1 MKTKLGFIAVSSVIV
16 LAIIIIF
23 AVSIKKREQPVEPK
37 DMQVKADSGL
47 VEDENINMGEVPE
60 QVIPI
65 EPEPAETLQVSFAY
79 VKDLTFW
86 NDRIAAGTEG
96 GVFTYKPEDSSYQ
109 FFYYANGLKEYN
121 VNALLQ
127 VEDKLIVGTQGGLA
141 QIDQAGNIENIEF
154 GFEPPVTAL
163 AESQGSLLIGTAK
176 DGLIAYQDGTGQQI
190 LKVLDILSVEAS
202 GDQIWVSTA
211 GHGLYSFDGMKWK
224 KRFLVD
230 DTTAFDYVADLGI
243 KFQRLFAGTAY
254 GLYVFDG
261 GRWSLYNEEDGL
273 MICDVRHID
282 FKGWKIVVGTND
294 WGIYEIFED
303 CVTPRAWSEGMDV
316 TALASNDDYTVVGT
330 PHEGIYIADGD
341 NISHI
346 NPTPQT
352 FTRPIVAS
360 IH

>member
-1 MKTKLGFIAVSSVIV
+1 MKSKLGFIAVSSVIV

-23 AVSIKKREQPVEPK
+23 AVSIEKREQPVESK

-47 VEDENINMGEVPE
+47 VEDENMNMGEVPE

-109 FFYYANGLKEYN
+109 FFYYANGLKEYD

-141 QIDQAGNIENIEF
+141 QIDQAGNIENIDF

-176 DGLIAYQDGTGQQI
+176 DGLIAYQDGTGQ
-190 LKVLDILSVEAS
+190 LRGMAS
-202 GDQIWVSTA
+202 TVSTVWNGRSA
-211 GHGLYSFDGMKWK
+211 FWLTIPQPLTMWPILESSSSACLRALPTGCTFS
-224 KRFLVD
+224 
-230 DTTAFDYVADLGI
+230 TA
-243 KFQRLFAGTAY
+243 
-254 GLYVFDG
+254 
-261 GRWSLYNEEDGL
+261 EDGAFT
-273 MICDVRHID
+273 MKR
-282 FKGWKIVVGTND
+282 
-294 WGIYEIFED
+294 
-303 CVTPRAWSEGMDV
+303 
-316 TALASNDDYTVVGT
+316 TAL
-330 PHEGIYIADGD
+330 
-341 NISHI
+341 
-346 NPTPQT
+346 
-352 FTRPIVAS
+352 
-360 IH
+360 

>member
-1 MKTKLGFIAVSSVIV
+1 MKSKLGFIAVSSVIV
-16 LAIIIIF
+16 LSIIIIF
-23 AVSIKKREQPVEPK
+23 AVSIERK
-37 DMQVKADSGL
+37 DSGPNELQGRADSGR
-47 VEDENINMGEVPE
+47 VKDGNSNPGEVPE

-65 EPEPAETLQVSFAY
+65 EPEPAETLQISFAH

-109 FFYYANGLKEYN
+109 FFYYANGLTEYD

-127 VEDKLIVGTQGGLA
+127 IGDKLLVGTQGGLA
-141 QIDQAGNIENIEF
+141 QIDQAGRIEKIDF

-163 AESQGSLLIGTAK
+163 AESRGSILIGTAK
-176 DGLIAYQDGTGQQI
+176 DGLISYQDGSARQI
-190 LKVLDILSVEAS
+190 FQVLDITSVVSS
-202 GDQIWVSTA
+202 GDQIWVSTG
-211 GHGLYSFDGMKWK
+211 GHGLFSFDGMEWK

-230 DTTAFDYVADLGI
+230 DTTAFDYVADLDF
-243 KFQRLFAGTAY
+243 KFQRLFAGTPY

-273 MICDVRHID
+273 MICDIRHID

-303 CVTPRAWSEGMDV
+303 WITPRDWTEGMEV
-316 TALASNDDYTVVGT
+316 TALACKDDYTVVGT
-330 PHEGIYIADGD
+330 PHEGIYIAKGD
-341 NISHI
+341 QINHI

-352 FTRPIVAS
+352 FTRPVVAS